1 MPCFDVVADYGE
13 EMKNW
18 STEELEG
25 RMEWFVCERFLILI
39 HFTSFYHLTG
49 GDSLIGHALLFVAD
63 FKVYNQALVVAGP
76 WDVGE

>member
-1 MPCFDVVADYGE
+1 MVADYGA
-13 EMKNW
+13 EMKNG
-18 STEELEG
+18 SMEELEW
-25 RMEWFVCERFLILI
+25 RVERFVCERFLVLI

-63 FKVYNQALVVAGP
+63 FKVYNQAFVVAGP